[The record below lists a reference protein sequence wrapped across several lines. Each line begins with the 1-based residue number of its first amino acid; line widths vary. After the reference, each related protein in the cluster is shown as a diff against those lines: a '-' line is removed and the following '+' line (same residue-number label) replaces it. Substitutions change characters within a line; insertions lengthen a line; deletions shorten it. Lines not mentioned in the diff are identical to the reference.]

1 MENLKSFFYLKLFF
15 ISIIGALTIGLIS
28 LYYLVRISDLAVEN
42 YRYGYLMYIAKA
54 IEKSNNYR
62 PISKINVN
70 KVNAPPAPTG
80 GALNLLKITE
90 FGPDLGENEQ
100 DNPPKL
106 SLWLVGQEGTILSST
121 TAADLPIEWKE
132 LKLPKKIHE
141 IVMNEIKFGLGPK
154 TFVIKLDTTPGTY
167 LISHNARALF
177 QGPYLIIQGT
187 HTFTTAALAVFIA
200 LSISFYYLRKKSHE
214 EQLVSGR
221 LVKRLKD
228 TEISRSNLLQELGH
242 DLRTPLTSL
251 NTAFETMRE
260 HSDVLSFEERNEL
273 FSMIAT
279 DIRYFKDLLEKLTLI
294 STIDGPHYK
303 SSTEKIHLSTLLE
316 NEIQSRKVAT
326 GESLEWKLIVGE
338 NSSPVI
344 LGDSHLITRLF
355 RNAFDNAA
363 RYATEMITINI
374 NDLKDQVEILIQDDG
389 PGLTHETLETFG
401 KRRERRHRK
410 EKGPENFSLGLGSI
424 IMKTIAQVHGGQLEI
439 LNLMKSGEI
448 QGACLK
454 VTFQKL

>member
-1 MENLKSFFYLKLFF
+1 MASE
-15 ISIIGALTIGLIS
+15 
-28 LYYLVRISDLAVEN
+28 
-42 YRYGYLMYIAKA
+42 
-54 IEKSNNYR
+54 IE
-62 PISKINVN
+62 
-70 KVNAPPAPTG
+70 
-80 GALNLLKITE
+80 
-90 FGPDLGENEQ
+90 
-100 DNPPKL
+100 
-106 SLWLVGQEGTILSST
+106 
-121 TAADLPIEWKE
+121 
-132 LKLPKKIHE
+132 
-141 IVMNEIKFGLGPK
+141 
-154 TFVIKLDTTPGTY
+154 
-167 LISHNARALF
+167 
-177 QGPYLIIQGT
+177 
-187 HTFTTAALAVFIA
+187 
-200 LSISFYYLRKKSHE
+200 
-214 EQLVSGR
+214 R

-294 STIDGPHYK
+294 ATIDGPHYK

-363 RYATEMITINI
+363 RYAREMITIKI

-389 PGLTHETLETFG
+389 PGLTYETLETFG